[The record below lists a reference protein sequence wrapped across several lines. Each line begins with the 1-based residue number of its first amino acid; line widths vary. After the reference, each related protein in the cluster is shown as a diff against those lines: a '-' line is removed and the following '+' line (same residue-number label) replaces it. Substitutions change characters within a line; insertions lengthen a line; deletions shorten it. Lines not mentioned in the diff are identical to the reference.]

1 MWSRLGGLKKPPLK
15 NNIGGGFAVCQMAHM
30 IMIDIGKN
38 KFKEKV
44 KGQVKWNYNTTGI
57 SLLFM
62 ELNGQTF
69 ES

>member
-1 MWSRLGGLKKPPLK
+1 MPSRLGGIKEPPPLK

-44 KGQVKWNYNTTGI
+44 KGQVKWNYNNTGI
-57 SLLFM
+57 TLLFM
-62 ELNGQTF
+62 GF
-69 ES
+69 EWTDF